1 VLPPR
6 ILTDPPLCRPSA
18 GHGQF
23 RAAFTAPAG
32 QDVTLRT
39 SATDAAGGAITETI
53 TNAYQIAS

>member
-1 VLPPR
+1 VSVSFDGGKSWQR
-6 ILTDPPLCRPSA
+6 ATVTSA

-39 SATDAAGGAITETI
+39 SATDAAGGAIT
-53 TNAYQIAS
+53 NACQIAS